1 VTLFWSSVRH
11 QFYSILVHANEKS
24 FFIERTCVGLLRI
37 AARLLRREE
46 LASEVSKTSEE
57 DRLHPL

>member
-1 VTLFWSSVRH
+1 VN
-11 QFYSILVHANEKS
+11 ANEKS

-46 LASEVSKTSEE
+46 LASEVIYYNKT
-57 DRLHPL
+57 RAHRKP